1 MKINFLY
8 IFAYLLILGFLTFL
22 IIVYGQP
29 FLLMLLVP
37 FLLVPVLDI
46 FLFMLAYKNSEFLV
60 YTNSE
65 SVEAGNNAIFYLD
78 YKSDAKIKYMIA
90 DIKFTVNN
98 LYYPTDKIH
107 HMFLLVSPYRKPTE
121 IPVENDRTGLVTF
134 RIVKTVFHDY
144 LSFLSVESY
153 KISEANIPVLPVT
166 TREIDVPLIAASD
179 GLDEFT
185 ESDSKGNV
193 SSDVKEIREYRPGD
207 RLQRIHW
214 KLSAKLDDLF
224 VKEMAHTS
232 VLSLIILPEL
242 DSNDIEETFKTLLS
256 VTRVLNKREDRFE
269 ICLYNNN
276 ICNFDFMMVNNE
288 EELLNMFIKL
298 YYLPLYE
305 GKSTALDAYNNSGQ
319 KFGTIIHI
327 TGKHIKIEENV
338 GVIC

>member
-1 MKINFLY
+1 MKINYLY
-8 IFAYLLILGFLTFL
+8 VFAYLLILGFLTFL

-37 FLLVPVLDI
+37 FLLVPVVDVM
-46 FLFMLAYKNSEFLV
+46 LFMLASRGAKFLV

-65 SVEAGNNAIFYLD
+65 SIEVGNPAIFYLD
-78 YKSDAKIKYMIA
+78 YKSDSKIKYMVANIR
-90 DIKFTVNN
+90 FEVNN
-98 LYYPTDKIH
+98 LYYPSDKSH
-107 HMFLLVSPYRKPTE
+107 RMFLLISPFHKPCE
-121 IPVENDRTGLVTF
+121 IPIENDRTGLITF
-134 RIVKTVFHDY
+134 KLVYTVFHDY
-144 LSFLSVESY
+144 LNFLSIESNQV
-153 KISEANIPVLPVT
+153 IEANIPVLPVT
-166 TREIDVPLIAASD
+166 QKEIDVPLIPAAD

-185 ESDSKGNV
+185 ESDNKGNI

-242 DSNDIEETFKTLLS
+242 NRDDIEDTFETLLA
-256 VTRVLNKREDRFE
+256 VTKVLNKREDRFE

-276 ICNFDFMMVNNE
+276 ICDFEFMMVGNE

-298 YYLPLYE
+298 YYLPLYD
-305 GKSTALDAYNNSGQ
+305 GKNVAIEAYSNSGQ
-319 KFGTIIHI
+319 KFGTIIHVL
-327 TGKHIKIEENV
+327 GKHIKIEENV